1 MQFLD
6 TQYGQN
12 VGNALNAAVVNL
24 MAGKGTRPASSA
36 PPPKPRRRADRATM
50 SDTLGTAAVGR
61 IRRGALQVG
70 DAAYAASP
78 TPRARKRGRG
88 RQRLEIALLTGPAI
102 IVFVGLVIFP
112 VALAAYYG
120 FYRWQ
125 GYGPPTD
132 WVGLHNYK
140 IIFTDPAFQQALE
153 HNGLIVVLSLVIQG
167 PLAIVLALLL
177 NQKIRGRALI
187 RVLIFVP
194 YVISEV
200 IVGTGFSLMLQVTGA
215 VNDVLHNIGL
225 GFLATD
231 WLANPNIALWTLM
244 GIITWKYIGFAV
256 ILMLAGLQSIPDELS
271 EAARIDGASYWQ
283 VQRHITLPLLGPT
296 IRIWAFLSI
305 IGSLQL
311 FDLVYIIWGQYISG
325 TAGTSTMAT
334 YMALNGR
341 LAGNYGYGSAVA
353 VVMFLISLIVALFY
367 QRFVLR
373 RDLRGA
379 VTQGVN

>member
-1 MQFLD
+1 
-6 TQYGQN
+6 
-12 VGNALNAAVVNL
+12 
-24 MAGKGTRPASSA
+24 
-36 PPPKPRRRADRATM
+36 M
-50 SDTLGTAAVGR
+50 SDTLRTAAVGR

-70 DAAYAASP
+70 DAAHAASP

-120 FYRWQ
+120 FYKWQ

-132 WVGLHNYK
+132 WVGLGNYK
-140 IIFTDPAFQQALE
+140 IIFTDPTFQQALE

-167 PLAIVLALLL
+167 PLAIGLALLL

-215 VNDVLHNIGL
+215 VNDALHNIGL

-256 ILMLAGLQSIPDELS
+256 ILMLAGLQSIPGELS

-325 TAGTSTMAT
+325 VAGTSTMAT

-353 VVMFLISLIVALFY
+353 VVMFLISLVVALCY

>member
-1 MQFLD
+1 
-6 TQYGQN
+6 
-12 VGNALNAAVVNL
+12 
-24 MAGKGTRPASSA
+24 
-36 PPPKPRRRADRATM
+36 M
-50 SDTLGTAAVGR
+50 SNTLGAAALRRG
-61 IRRGALQVG
+61 RRGAPQVG
-70 DAAYAASP
+70 DAVDTASP
-78 TPRARKRGRG
+78 TPRPRKRGGRG
-88 RQRLEIALLTGPAI
+88 RLRLEIALLTGPAI

-120 FYRWQ
+120 FYKWQ
-125 GYGPPTD
+125 GFGPPTD
-132 WVGLHNYK
+132 WVGLGNYK
-140 IIFTDPAFQQALE
+140 IIFTDPTFQQALE

-167 PLAIVLALLL
+167 PLAIGLALLL

-194 YVISEV
+194 YVVSEV

-215 VNDVLHNIGL
+215 VNDALHNIGL

-231 WLANPNIALWTLM
+231 WLANPSIALWTLM

-353 VVMFLISLIVALFY
+353 VVLFLISLVVALGY

-379 VTQGVN
+379 VTQGVS

>member
-1 MQFLD
+1 
-6 TQYGQN
+6 
-12 VGNALNAAVVNL
+12 
-24 MAGKGTRPASSA
+24 
-36 PPPKPRRRADRATM
+36 M
-50 SDTLGTAAVGR
+50 SHTLGTAALGR
-61 IRRGALQVG
+61 VRRGAPHVG
-70 DAAYAASP
+70 DAADPASP
-78 TPRARKRGRG
+78 APRPRKRRGRG
-88 RQRLEIALLTGPAI
+88 RLRLEIALLTGPAI

-112 VALAAYYG
+112 VVLAAYYG
-120 FYRWQ
+120 FYKWQ

-132 WVGLHNYK
+132 WVGLGNYK

-167 PLAIVLALLL
+167 PLAIGLALLL

-187 RVLIFVP
+187 RILIFVP

-200 IVGTGFSLMLQVTGA
+200 IVGTGFSLMLQDAGA
-215 VNDVLHNIGL
+215 LNDALHNIGL

-231 WLANPNIALWTLM
+231 WLANPDIALWTLL

-256 ILMLAGLQSIPDELS
+256 ILMLAGLQSIPGELS

-353 VVMFLISLIVALFY
+353 VVMFLISLVVALCY
-367 QRFVLR
+367 QRFVLH